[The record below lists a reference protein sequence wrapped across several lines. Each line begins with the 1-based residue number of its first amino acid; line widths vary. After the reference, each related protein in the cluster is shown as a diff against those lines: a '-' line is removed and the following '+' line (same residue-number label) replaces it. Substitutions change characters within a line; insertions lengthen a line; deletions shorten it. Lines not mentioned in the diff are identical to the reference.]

1 MASNAP
7 PMLPAAS
14 RLAGYEILG
23 LVGRGGMGEV
33 YRAKQLSME
42 REVALKILAPHLAND
57 PAFAEQFVAEARA
70 AGKLNHP
77 NIVGVHD
84 VGQASAPEGCNIP
97 AGEPVHYFSM
107 EFIDGETVKDVI
119 ERQGAVDL
127 ATVGKVMT
135 AMAEAL
141 GFAEAHG
148 VVHRDIKPDNIMLTS
163 GGLVKLADLG
173 LALQADSAEAVVG
186 SKDEQGRGK
195 VMGTPLYMAPE
206 QARAHPI
213 DHRADQYAL
222 GATLFHMLTGRPP
235 YQGESAKAIMRG
247 HCFDPV
253 PDPAEANPE
262 VPPQWRELC
271 MRMLAKAP
279 EERFAGAAELRAAVK
294 AAVRWK
300 PGPAV
305 GTREGRGSGAGSG
318 SGASG
323 APWGAI
329 ILVAAMVVLGG
340 LFYVALRTPTPPP
353 VVNTA
358 DPTVPVLARA
368 KATLAALPDEPSA
381 ALPVIEQLLA
391 DPSLTPARS
400 LILAKRDAV
409 RATIEQ
415 RRRNAVRAAADALEA
430 QIAAGQLTEARDGLA
445 QLPDEAWLAE
455 RRRRLAELL
464 TAADRAA
471 EMHLNAAI
479 EAAATVSLCDRL
491 ANDITRSGLPEG
503 RRQALSGRLDR
514 RRNELTPR
522 VPPPP
527 KPVKPDTTKLWR
539 ELGERCEPLR
549 AALPYGTLVEA
560 LRGAARP
567 FPDEDRVQVEAL
579 VAFAEAAQAAE
590 VALQMH
596 IGLNKPKVQC
606 RFGSRVGT
614 FMLTRLDKDRIGFRL
629 LEAPAESSAER
640 ATAEVPWARLLA
652 DALSGPEKPQQTA
665 AYLWYWR
672 HAEAAGAIANL
683 KEGALST
690 ALATYDRRARPLDIT
705 GEIELRPA
713 NQLLVSYPFAAA
725 KGKPYLEAWQGPGAE
740 VSERGLRWA
749 TTTVIRADSKTEADL
764 PGLRWKASLM
774 APLTM
779 EATLQ
784 PEPGSGVVLIGVSS
798 GDLTVRVGLN
808 PRRPGFLLATKPD
821 GSGTYEALSS
831 NPPPEYNPNDWSR
844 IRITIDAT
852 GKVGAWLNDKQLT
865 CDRDLA
871 FPPDAKL
878 SPVIQGRAV
887 KQGGGVALVISQL
900 SVTGRL

>member
-14 RLAGYEILG
+14 RLAGYEIVG

-42 REVALKILAPHLAND
+42 REVALKILAPRLAND

-84 VGQASAPEGCNIP
+84 VGQASAPEGCSIP

-127 ATVGKVMT
+127 ATVGKVMA

-141 GFAEAHG
+141 GFAEAHK

-173 LALQADSAEAVVG
+173 LALQADSAEAVAG

-235 YQGESAKAIMRG
+235 YQGESAKAIMRA

-262 VPPQWRELC
+262 VPPPWRELC

-300 PGPAV
+300 PGTAARA
-305 GTREGRGSGAGSG
+305 REGRGGGG
-318 SGASG
+318 GG
-323 APWGAI
+323 APWGTI
-329 ILVAAMVVLGG
+329 VLVAALVLGG
-340 LFYVALRTPTPPP
+340 LFYVALRTPSPPP
-353 VVNTA
+353 ALQPVGNTP
-358 DPTVPVLARA
+358 DPAVPALARA
-368 KATLAALPDEPSA
+368 KAELAALPDEPSA

-391 DPSLTPARS
+391 EPSLAPARS
-400 LILAKRDAV
+400 LILAKRDAL
-409 RATIEQ
+409 RATIED
-415 RRRNAVRAAADALEA
+415 RRRNALRASADAIEA
-430 QIAAGQLTEARDGLA
+430 KITGGQLGEARDGLA
-445 QLPDEAWLAE
+445 QLPEEAWLAE

-464 TAADRAA
+464 TAGDRAA
-471 EMHLNAAI
+471 ELRLNTAIDAAS
-479 EAAATVSLCDRL
+479 TVVICDRL
-491 ANDITRSGLPEG
+491 ANDITRSGLPDA
-503 RRQALSGRLDR
+503 RRQALTGRLDR
-514 RRNELTPR
+514 RRGELAPH
-522 VPPPP
+522 VPTPP
-527 KPVKPDTTKLWR
+527 KMMKIDSAKLWR

-549 AALPYGTLVEA
+549 AALPYGTLAEA
-560 LRGAARP
+560 LRGGARP
-567 FPDEDRVQVEAL
+567 FPDEERVLVEAL
-579 VAFAEAAQAAE
+579 AGFAEAAQAAE
-590 VALQMH
+590 VALQMY
-596 IGLNKPKVQC
+596 IGVSKPKVEC
-606 RFGSRVGT
+606 RFGSRSGT
-614 FMLTRLDKDRIGFRL
+614 FMLTRLEKDKIGFRL
-629 LEAPAESSAER
+629 LDVPAESSADR
-640 ATAEVPWARLLA
+640 ASAVVPWAQLLT
-652 DALSGPEKPQQTA
+652 DALSGPEEPRQIA

-672 HAEAAGAIANL
+672 QPEARGAIAKL
-683 KEGALST
+683 KDEALST
-690 ALATYDRRARPLDIT
+690 ALSTYDRRTRPLDIA
-705 GEIELRPA
+705 GEIERRPA
-713 NQLLVSYPFAAA
+713 GLLAVSYPFAATKEA
-725 KGKPYLEAWQGPGAE
+725 QYLDAWQGPGAT
-740 VSERGLRWA
+740 VGERGLRWA
-749 TTTVIRADSKTEADL
+749 TTAVVATDSRAEADL
-764 PGLRWKASLM
+764 PGLRWKASLKLPM
-774 APLTM
+774 TV

-784 PEPGSGVVLIGVSS
+784 PEPDSEVALVGVTSGE
-798 GDLTVRVGLN
+798 LTVRIGLHAK
-808 PRRPGFLLATKPD
+808 RKGYLVTKAD
-821 GSGTYEALSS
+821 DRSVYEALKFI
-831 NPPPEYNPNDWSR
+831 PPPEYNPNDWSR
-844 IRITIDAT
+844 IRISIDAG
-852 GKVGAWLNDKQLT
+852 GKFSAWLNDKPLT
-865 CDRDLA
+865 CDREIA
-871 FPPDAKL
+871 FPPEAKL
-878 SPVIQGRAV
+878 SPIIQGRAV
-887 KQGGGVALVISQL
+887 SQGGGVALVISNF
-900 SVTGRL
+900 SVTGKP